1 MCRNDIFYKRPDGN
15 ALIKEEMSKT
25 FVWLLWWLTKDQTH
39 LDGCNYFNKH
49 LIVVA
54 FLLCVRVWTKTIY
67 IYIYI
72 YINI

>member
-39 LDGCNYFNKH
+39 FDGCNYFNKH

-67 IYIYI
+67 I
-72 YINI
+72 NI